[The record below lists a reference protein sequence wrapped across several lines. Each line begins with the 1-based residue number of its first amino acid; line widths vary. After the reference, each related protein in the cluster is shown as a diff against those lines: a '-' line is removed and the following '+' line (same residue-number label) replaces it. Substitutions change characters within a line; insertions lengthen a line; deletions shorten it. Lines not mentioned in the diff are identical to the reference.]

1 MNRLT
6 SLLPIV
12 PFLALALWFSTRSR
26 VFFGVFLIGHAL
38 VHVMYFVP
46 TPPADQRGLEWPFRL
61 DRSWAL
67 DGLGLSTQTIRVIGA
82 ALAILAVVGFVVT
95 GIGLLL
101 DVGWWTGSAVVSAIA
116 SLLLFVAYLQ
126 PLIALGLA
134 IDVFVLSLVLLR
146 WPPTSYLPG

>member
-26 VFFGVFLIGHAL
+26 VFFAVFLIGHAL

-46 TPPADQRGLEWPFRL
+46 GPSADQNGLEWPFRL
-61 DRSWAL
+61 DSSWAL
-67 DGLGLSTQTIRVIGA
+67 SGLPSETIRTLGA
-82 ALAILAVVGFVVT
+82 VLAILSIIGFLAT

-101 DVGWWTGSAVVSAIA
+101 DVGWWTGVAVVSAAISLVFIA
-116 SLLLFVAYLQ
+116 AYVQ
-126 PLIALGLA
+126 PLILLGLV
-134 IDVFVLSLVLLR
+134 IDVFVLSMVLLR
-146 WPPTSYLPG
+146 WPPASFPV

>member
-26 VFFGVFLIGHAL
+26 LFFAVFLIGHAL

-46 TPPADQRGLEWPFRL
+46 EPSADQNGLEWPFRL
-61 DRSWAL
+61 DSSWAL
-67 DGLGLSTQTIRVIGA
+67 SRLPSQTIRALGA
-82 ALAILAVVGFVVT
+82 GLAILAIIGFLTT

-101 DVGWWTGSAVVSAIA
+101 DVGWWTGAAVVSAVI
-116 SLLLFVAYLQ
+116 SLVFMTVYVQ
-126 PLIALGLA
+126 PLILLGLV
-134 IDVFVLSLVLLR
+134 IDVFVLSMVLLR
-146 WPPTSYLPG
+146 WPPTSFLV